1 MKRFYDSLKCVYG
14 PPTSGSSPM
23 LSADGA
29 TLITD
34 KKEIVERWEEH
45 FSNVLN
51 RPSSINPGILSFCFC
66 YVNTIFGS
74 ARPGFQKEK
83 NTFSFNCSLSQKL
96 HLKYKSH

>member
-34 KKEIVERWEEH
+34 KKEIVERWAEH

-74 ARPGFQKEK
+74 ARPGF
-83 NTFSFNCSLSQKL
+83 
-96 HLKYKSH
+96 